1 LTADLIVTNARVATM
16 DGARSTHEA
25 VAVAGGRIAAVGGAR
40 EIGGLGGPDTRVID
54 AEGGMVLPGFQDAH
68 CHLAESGYQL
78 TLCDLADC
86 DSPEAYPDAIAAYAA
101 AHPDRPVIAGGG
113 WAMSDFPG
121 GVGAREALDA
131 VVSDRPVI
139 LYSRDYH
146 SAWVNTRAL
155 EAAGITRDTADP
167 RGGRIERDADGNPA
181 GTLQEKAIALAA
193 EMIPEPGGD
202 ERAAGLLAAQRY
214 YHSLGITACQ
224 DALVDAQ
231 WQETYER
238 LARNGELVLRVRANL
253 GWDQERDES
262 QLPELLARRASGRAG
277 RLDCGNVKFFL
288 DGVVESHTANM
299 LEPYLDDQRRPTA
312 EDGVEQYPT
321 ADINRFV
328 ELCDA
333 EGFDVH
339 IHTIGDRAVREAL
352 DAFTF
357 AVAANGRRDAR
368 HQLAHVEFL
377 HDDDLPRLRMLGV
390 ISNVTPLWA
399 HLDPY
404 ITDMTVPFVSERA
417 ARTIYRF
424 GDIVRSGAP
433 LVFGSDWSVSTPDPL
448 QQLAVAVS
456 RTLPGGRPEPL
467 DPAQALDL
475 TTAIACQTIGAAHA
489 ARLERETGSIEPGK
503 LADLVVLDR
512 DLYTLEP
519 AAYPDARVLLT
530 LSQGAVVHTVPG
542 WE

>member
-1 LTADLIVTNARVATM
+1 V
-16 DGARSTHEA
+16 
-25 VAVAGGRIAAVGGAR
+25 
-40 EIGGLGGPDTRVID
+40 
-54 AEGGMVLPGFQDAH
+54 
-68 CHLAESGYQL
+68 
-78 TLCDLADC
+78 
-86 DSPEAYPDAIAAYAA
+86 
-101 AHPDRPVIAGGG
+101 
-113 WAMSDFPG
+113 
-121 GVGAREALDA
+121 
-131 VVSDRPVI
+131 
-139 LYSRDYH
+139 
-146 SAWVNTRAL
+146 
-155 EAAGITRDTADP
+155 
-167 RGGRIERDADGNPA
+167 
-181 GTLQEKAIALAA
+181 
-193 EMIPEPGGD
+193 
-202 ERAAGLLAAQRY
+202 
-214 YHSLGITACQ
+214 
-224 DALVDAQ
+224 
-231 WQETYER
+231 
-238 LARNGELVLRVRANL
+238 
-253 GWDQERDES
+253 
-262 QLPELLARRASGRAG
+262 ARRASGRAG

-475 TTAIACQTIGAAHA
+475 TTAIACQTIGAAYA